1 MTRRLTV
8 NVQGSLGL
16 DDGERL
22 LDSLE
27 RSTGLEWRLEQ
38 AGDDGHLSG
47 GIVEIMLVA
56 VLSKSTELAYGA
68 VAEKVRER
76 VEEWRR
82 GRLDPPEYSLV
93 EQGPVETEAPTE
105 TDAETA
111 AAQPEA
117 RESEG

>member
-1 MTRRLTV
+1 V

-27 RSTGLEWRLEQ
+27 RSTGLEWRLEL

-82 GRLDPPEYSLV
+82 GRLDPPEYSVV

-105 TDAETA
+105 TDAEAETV